1 MYVKNYEQT
10 EGMNIMK
17 KVFTSVFF
25 VTAFVCS
32 FLVPSAHGQN
42 LVADPSFENAPP
54 RGLDPHDTPWGG
66 EEEGSPAGVEIMQGS
81 AADGN
86 QFARMQSVSGTGSE
100 CPGCNQSFMFQRI
113 DVTPY
118 TDYTF
123 SFWLRGTTLVTSG
136 IQIPFLDNCHNY
148 PPPPSD
154 PTRPDLCPD
163 NDGDEMLD
171 LGPTPPN
178 YDKEFVIKN
187 DSEYPTSVTNW
198 TLISHPFNSGPHSIL
213 YVRFYNVYSGSDHTD
228 IDNVSVTASGTPSPT
243 PSPTPTPRNQASR
256 FPESERSEHHD

>member
-1 MYVKNYEQT
+1 MKNYERT

-17 KVFTSVFF
+17 KVFTSAFF

-42 LVADPSFENAPP
+42 LVADPSFESGPP

-113 DVTPY
+113 DVIPY

-123 SFWLRGTTLVTSG
+123 SFWLRGTTFVTSG

-148 PPPPSD
+148 PPPPND

-198 TLISHPFNSGPHSIL
+198 TFISHPFNSGPHSIL
-213 YVRFYNVYSGSDHTD
+213 YVRFYNVYSGSDHAD

-243 PSPTPTPRNQASR
+243 PSPNPNSDT
-256 FPESERSEHHD
+256 